1 MTQDPLPSRAY
12 AGTADLR
19 AMQDMLVRN
28 AADTDWRAGDLAWAV
43 RENTHFELSLR
54 VRLFTD
60 SDGTLLGWTW
70 VRGRGLIEAEL
81 VVTRRDPILYEAM
94 IAAAETTVEA
104 MVRAGDEVGGL
115 RMWISDQDIALRDA
129 VTARGFAASDLAL
142 QINRRESLD
151 ELPDPR
157 DLPPGWGFAAVD
169 TDERVAS
176 RVECHRAAFAPSSL
190 TARDYARVRRT
201 WPYRSELDRVIV
213 DEQDAVVAA
222 CTAWLDEANADG
234 LLEPVATRPSDQGRG
249 YGRAVCIDALSLL
262 RSAGART
269 AQVGCVAGAPACA
282 TYASIGFEPVGPR
295 ITAYTK
301 PQATVS

>member
-1 MTQDPLPSRAY
+1 MTQDPPRSRAY

-19 AMQDMLVRN
+19 AMQELLVRN

-43 RENTHFELSLR
+43 RENTHLELSLR

-60 SDGTLLGWTW
+60 EDATLLGWTW

-81 VVTRRDPILYEAM
+81 VSLRRDPMLYEVM

-104 MVRAGDEVGGL
+104 MVRAGDEVGEL
-115 RMWISDQDIALRDA
+115 RMWIADADTALRDA
-129 VTARGFAASDLAL
+129 VTARGFAPGDAAL

-151 ELPDPR
+151 ELPEPR
-157 DLPPGWGFAAVD
+157 DLPAGWGFAAVD
-169 TDERVAS
+169 SEERVAS

-190 TARDYARVRRT
+190 TTGGYARVRRT

-213 DEQDAVVAA
+213 DEHDAVVAA
-222 CTAWLDEANADG
+222 CTGWLDEANADG

-249 YGRAVCIDALSLL
+249 YGRAVCIDALRLL

-269 AQVGCVAGAPACA
+269 AQVGCVAGAAACA
-282 TYASIGFEPVGPR
+282 TYASIGFEPVVN

-301 PQATVS
+301 PQATVR